1 MNVAATNKA
10 ADRKFRGFN
19 SIFSRLVSKRYFSF
33 PALASRYA
41 DRFLEPFVVWAN
53 R

>member
-1 MNVAATNKA
+1 MNKA

-19 SIFSRLVSKRYFSF
+19 SIFLGWFSKRYFSF
-33 PALASRYA
+33 PALASRCT